1 MFNELSSDQVRQY
14 IDATAVFTAHEQAAR
29 QALAYR
35 GAMFWRNIKGTDYLI
50 RTTPQGSQ
58 KSLGPRTEA
67 NAHVADDFM
76 RQKQAC
82 EERVKTLAQALVQQQ
97 RLNRALRVGR
107 CPPVVI
113 STLQAIAHAQLAEHF
128 MVVGTHALYAYETA
142 ASVIIASDA
151 MATRDIDLLLD
162 TRKQLKFMTQ
172 MKRLDSSFL
181 NVLRKA
187 DKSFQLRQDQLYTAV
202 NDAGFEVDVIRRQA
216 GDTDPHPLRLSDEE
230 DDFWAVQTDMGGK
243 LLSAR
248 PFEQIVVGTSGAM
261 ARLRTVHPQ
270 DFCRIKRSLAAMP
283 HRERGKHRKDELQ
296 AQVVE
301 ALVEQYLPHLM

>member
-14 IDATAVFTAHEQAAR
+14 IDATAVFTAHEQAAK
-29 QALAYR
+29 QAMAYR
-35 GAMFWRNIKGTDYLI
+35 GAMFWRRIKGTDYLI

-58 KSLGPRTEA
+58 KSLGPKTDVNEHLA
-67 NAHVADDFM
+67 EDFM
-76 RQKQAC
+76 RQKQAS
-82 EERVKTLAQALVQQQ
+82 EMRMQTLDKALTLHQ
-97 RLNRALRVGR
+97 RLNRAMRVGR

-113 STLQAIAHAQLAEHF
+113 NTLQAIAQAQLAEHF
-128 MVVGTHALYAYETA
+128 LVVGTHALYAYETA
-142 ASVIIASDA
+142 ASVMIASDA

-162 TRKQLKFMTQ
+162 TRKQLKFTTQ
-172 MKRLDSSFL
+172 IKRLDSSFL

-202 NDAGFEVDVIRRQA
+202 NDTGFEVDVIRRQA
-216 GDTDPHPLRLSDEE
+216 GMLDPHPLKLSDDE

-248 PFEQIVVGTSGAM
+248 PFEQIVVATSGAM
-261 ARLRTVHPQ
+261 ARLRTIHPQ
-270 DFCRIKRSLAAMP
+270 DFCRIKRLLATLP

-296 AQVVE
+296 AQVIE
-301 ALVEQYLPHLM
+301 ALVEQYLPHLK

>member
-1 MFNELSSDQVRQY
+1 MFNELSSDQARQY
-14 IDATAVFTAHEQAAR
+14 IDATAVFTAHEQAAKE
-29 QALAYR
+29 ALAYR
-35 GAMFWRNIKGTDYLI
+35 GAMFWRRMKGKDYLI
-50 RTTPQGSQ
+50 RTTPNGAQ
-58 KSLGPRTEA
+58 KSLGPKTDA
-67 NAHVADDFM
+67 NEHLADDFT

-82 EERVKTLAQALVQQQ
+82 EMRVQSLAQALAQHQ

-107 CPPVVI
+107 CPPVLI
-113 STLQAIAHAQLAEHF
+113 HTLQAIAQAQLAEHF
-128 MVVGTHALYAYETA
+128 VVVGTHALYAYETA
-142 ASVIIASDA
+142 AGVIIASDA

-187 DKSFQLRQDQLYTAV
+187 DKSFQLRPDQLYTAV
-202 NDAGFEVDVIRRQA
+202 NDTGFEVDVSM
-216 GDTDPHPLRLSDEE
+216 SDEE

-243 LLSAR
+243 LLGAR
-248 PFEQIVVGTSGAM
+248 PFEQIVVATSGAM

-270 DFCRIKRSLAAMP
+270 DFCRIKRLLAALP
-283 HRERGKHRKDELQ
+283 NRERGKHRKDELQ

-301 ALVEQYLPHLM
+301 SLVAQHLPHLR

>member
-14 IDATAVFTAHEQAAR
+14 IDATAVFTAHEQAAKE
-29 QALAYR
+29 ALAYR
-35 GAMFWRNIKGTDYLI
+35 GAMFWRRMKGKDYLI
-50 RTTPQGSQ
+50 RTTPNGAQ
-58 KSLGPRTEA
+58 KSLGPKTDA
-67 NAHVADDFM
+67 NEHLADDFT

-82 EERVKTLAQALVQQQ
+82 EMRVQSLAKALAQHQ

-107 CPPVVI
+107 CPPVLI
-113 STLQAIAHAQLAEHF
+113 HTLQAIAQAQLAEHF
-128 MVVGTHALYAYETA
+128 VVVGTHALYAYETA
-142 ASVIIASDA
+142 AGVIIASDA

-187 DKSFQLRQDQLYTAV
+187 DKSFQLRPDQPYTAV
-202 NDAGFEVDVIRRQA
+202 NDTGFEVDVIR
-216 GDTDPHPLRLSDEE
+216 SDEE
-230 DDFWAVQTDMGGK
+230 DDFWAVQTDMEGK
-243 LLSAR
+243 LLGAR
-248 PFEQIVVGTSGAM
+248 PFEQIVVATSGAM

-270 DFCRIKRSLAAMP
+270 DFCRIKRLLAALP
-283 HRERGKHRKDELQ
+283 HSERGKHRKDELQ

-301 ALVEQYLPHLM
+301 SLVAQHLPHLLPLCP

>member
-1 MFNELSSDQVRQY
+1 MFNELSPDQVRQY
-14 IDATAVFTAHEQAAR
+14 IDATAVFTAHEQAVK

-35 GAMFWRNIKGTDYLI
+35 GAMFWRCIKGTDYLI
-50 RTTPQGSQ
+50 RTTPQGAQ
-58 KSLGPRTEA
+58 KSLGPKTDA
-67 NAHVADDFM
+67 NAHLADDFM
-76 RQKQAC
+76 RHKQAC
-82 EERVKTLAQALVQQQ
+82 EERVKTLGQALVQHQ

-113 STLQAIAHAQLAEHF
+113 STLQAIAQAQLAEHF
-128 MVVGTHALYAYETA
+128 LVVGTHALYAYETA

-202 NDAGFEVDVIRRQA
+202 NDSGFEVEVK
-216 GDTDPHPLRLSDEE
+216 LSDED
-230 DDFWAVQTDMGGK
+230 DDFCGLAP
-243 LLSAR
+243 R
-248 PFEQIVVGTSGAM
+248 PFEQIVVATTGVM
-261 ARLRTVHPQ
+261 ARLRTIHPQ
-270 DFCRIKRSLAAMP
+270 DFCRIKRLLAALP

-296 AQVVE
+296 ARVVA
-301 ALVEQYLPHLM
+301 ALVEQYLPHLV